1 MQIGPQQVL
10 KILNSN
16 FPFKIVDTP
25 LGNAVEMTAREA
37 FIFSAVTG
45 AGYLDNPLYPFT
57 PKGLLKL
64 FYNAFDYKFVTGIF
78 ENVSL
83 KNTPFLLS
91 KAKPFL
97 FNSQQKYVLPVSFQS
112 EIELQKK
119 LKAYHG
125 LVKVPEDYLI
135 LRIEASKTGNG
146 MEPFMEYLAA
156 EYFRKVGYVVE
167 TQIPLAHSLG
177 SPDFAGY
184 GLAET
189 LNSLKEFDL
198 LSKGFHI
205 IELAMLRLGRTT
217 EIIDSSQQNTFIV
230 GEAKTGTRY
239 MSKQLNKYLDTGLFD
254 MGFEIH
260 PAKFEPSAKWYGLF
274 TLDANLS
281 IKFIP
286 PKDNYPIKAVYSRED
301 YYRWLNNYMKFYVI
315 ANLTND
321 ELSCFYQDCCKS
333 NIDTQANIISFVC
346 SLSMK
351 NILKFIVGFGE

>member
-10 KILNSN
+10 EILNSN

-37 FIFSAVTG
+37 FVFSVVTG

-91 KAKPFL
+91 RAKPFL

-119 LKAYHG
+119 LEAYHDS
-125 LVKVPEDYLI
+125 VKAPEDYLI
-135 LRIEASKTGNG
+135 LRIEASKTGSG
-146 MEPFMEYLAA
+146 MEPFMEYLAT
-156 EYFRKVGYVVE
+156 EYFRRIGYIVE

-189 LNSLKEFDL
+189 LNSLKELNL
-198 LSKGFHI
+198 LPRGFHI
-205 IELAMLRLGRTT
+205 IELAMLRLGRASNSV
-217 EIIDSSQQNTFIV
+217 DSGQQNTFVV
-230 GEAKTGTRY
+230 GEAKTGTKY

-260 PAKFEPSAKWYGLF
+260 PAKKEPSEKWHGLF
-274 TLDANLS
+274 TLDSHLK
-281 IKFIP
+281 IKFTP
-286 PKDNYPIKAVYSRED
+286 PVMKYPCKENYSREE
-301 YYRWLNNYMKFYVI
+301 YYQWFNNYMKFYVI
-315 ANLTND
+315 ANLSND
-321 ELSCFYQDCCKS
+321 ELNCFYNDRRGMP
-333 NIDTQANIISFVC
+333 IISQEDIVGFVH
-346 SLSMK
+346 SLEMSD
-351 NILKFIVGFGE
+351 ILKFIVGLGV